1 MVKTVQSSNWVLMV
15 DWMRSS
21 VSRSIAAVASS
32 RMRILVFLKRA
43 RAKHTSCL
51 WPTLETPKS
60 SKWNSI
66 YRQALLT
73 VLLCLWTYLRFSP
86 PSEHSRSSFAAW
98 LLTNLWRWECSR
110 AFHTSSS
117 LYFSKG
123 SRFILSVPENSTG
136 SWGKHR
142 NTGEQDK
149 LPQPWLERKTDRWTF
164 SWALTLILQSGR
176 VLQSATGCYIW
187 CYRVAGWTWVG
198 AGWWWV
204 SLVRCKA
211 LALVYSTQTDQ
222 QLN

>member
-66 YRQALLT
+66 YRRALFT

-136 SWGKHR
+136 SWGKQKHR
-142 NTGEQDK
+142 WAGISYHNPGWEGK
-149 LPQPWLERKTDRWTF
+149 PTDGHSAGLSLWYY
-164 SWALTLILQSGR
+164 SMLQSGR
-176 VLQSATGCYIW
+176 MNLGGC
-187 CYRVAGWTWVG
+187 RVVVG
-198 AGWWWV
+198 RDG
-204 SLVRCKA
+204 
-211 LALVYSTQTDQ
+211 Q
-222 QLN
+222 